1 MGLFELFRRQ
11 PKNAEAVWR
20 ERLLSSGRITEGVV
34 VDIVDAEGD
43 TPKIVYSYCI
53 SGADYES
60 AQELDTQQRLRLDYY
75 SPGQRVTV
83 RYEPR
88 RPGNSLVV

>member
-1 MGLFELFRRQ
+1 MAILDIFRRR
-11 PKNAEAVWR
+11 PKFSDSAWR
-20 ERLLSSGRITEGVV
+20 ARFLQTGRITEGVV
-34 VDIVDAEGD
+34 VDIVDGETDA
-43 TPKIVYSYCI
+43 PKIVYSYCI

-60 AQELDTQQRLRLDYY
+60 AQLLDDEQKKRIDYY

-83 RYEPR
+83 RYEPS